1 MTPEDQRRHY
11 KQSLPQAMLS
21 HRHTAACRVL
31 PTREIMLDHMPKG
44 ATVAEI
50 GVAFGDFSAE
60 ILARC
65 SVETLYLIDLWEG
78 ERYQKG
84 LQAVMAKFG
93 DALFSGN
100 LKIKRGLS
108 TDALARFPD
117 ATFDWVYIDTDHSYH
132 TTAAELALCRT
143 KVKPGG
149 LIAGHDFCTGNVV
162 APVPYGVIEAVNEF
176 CIDHDWRYVFLTLE
190 TGGHFSFCLEA
201 IPRE

>member
-1 MTPEDQRRHY
+1 
-11 KQSLPQAMLS
+11 MLS
-21 HRHTAACRVL
+21 QRHTAACRVL

-100 LKIKRGLS
+100 LKIERGLS